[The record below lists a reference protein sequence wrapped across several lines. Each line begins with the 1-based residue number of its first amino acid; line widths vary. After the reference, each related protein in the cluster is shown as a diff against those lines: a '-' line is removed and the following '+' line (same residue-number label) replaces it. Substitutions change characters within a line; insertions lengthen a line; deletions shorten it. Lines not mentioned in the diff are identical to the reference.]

1 MQKTQ
6 LLKNIFSLGTVQLVN
21 YVFPLITVPYVS
33 RIIGPESYGIIN
45 YATAFIAYFT
55 LLIGYGFD
63 LTATRKIARNP
74 DDNVYV
80 SRVFSQIV
88 NSRILLFLISV
99 LFFLICILV
108 VEPLRNNIYVTLI
121 IFVSTISVVLVP
133 QYIYQGKQQLSIF
146 AFLNFLKGLI
156 STILVFVLIKTRS
169 DYVILPAINVMV
181 GLLGSVLLLIYAC
194 RKFNLTYQWVKMK
207 DTFRLLYDEKVI
219 FISTVVISLYTT
231 TNTVVLGLFVPAAE
245 VGYFTVSL
253 SLLNVISSVI
263 SIPFSSAI
271 FPYVGNAFA
280 NNREAGLEVIRKI
293 LPLISY
299 LTLFAGIVLFV
310 FAPLIIHVFYGNQ
323 FHNAVI
329 SFRIMVFTPFVIS
342 MSNVFGI
349 QTMLNLNMDKTF
361 FKATATA
368 SIIGLLLNILMSKF
382 FGYLGTAWN
391 TIIIETFVTVYMY
404 YLIRKNNLSIFEKKY
419 FNPRYAF
426 SVAKNIFT
434 KNNSLDK

>member
-88 NSRILLFLISV
+88 NARILLFLISV

-245 VGYFTVSL
+245 VGYFTISL

-263 SIPFSSAI
+263 SSPFSSAI

-368 SIIGLLLNILMSKF
+368 SIIGLLLNIFMSKF

>member
-74 DDNVYV
+74 DDNEYV

-99 LFFLICILV
+99 LLFLICILI

-156 STILVFVLIKTRS
+156 SSILVFVLIKTRN

-181 GLLGSVLLLIYAC
+181 GLLGSVILLIYAC

-245 VGYFTVSL
+245 VGYFTISL

-263 SIPFSSAI
+263 SSPFSSAI

-368 SIIGLLLNILMSKF
+368 SIIGLLLNIFMSKF

>member
-88 NSRILLFLISV
+88 NARILLFLISV

-156 STILVFVLIKTRS
+156 STILVFVLIKTRN

-181 GLLGSVLLLIYAC
+181 GLLGSVILLIYAC

-245 VGYFTVSL
+245 VGYFTISL

-263 SIPFSSAI
+263 SSPFSSAI

-368 SIIGLLLNILMSKF
+368 SIIGLLLNIFMSKF

>member
-1 MQKTQ
+1 M
-6 LLKNIFSLGTVQLVN
+6 LNIC
-21 YVFPLITVPYVS
+21 
-33 RIIGPESYGIIN
+33 
-45 YATAFIAYFT
+45 
-55 LLIGYGFD
+55 
-63 LTATRKIARNP
+63 
-74 DDNVYV
+74 
-80 SRVFSQIV
+80 
-88 NSRILLFLISV
+88 

-368 SIIGLLLNILMSKF
+368 SIIGLLLNIFMSKF

-419 FNPRYAF
+419 FNPRYAV

>member
-88 NSRILLFLISV
+88 NARILLFLISV

>member
-74 DDNVYV
+74 DDNEYV

-99 LFFLICILV
+99 LLFLICILI

-156 STILVFVLIKTRS
+156 SSILVFVLIKTRN
-169 DYVILPAINVMV
+169 DYVILPTINVMV
-181 GLLGSVLLLIYAC
+181 GLLGSVILLIYAC

-245 VGYFTVSL
+245 VGYFTISL

-263 SIPFSSAI
+263 SSPFSSAI

-368 SIIGLLLNILMSKF
+368 SIIGLLLNIFMSKF

>member
-88 NSRILLFLISV
+88 NARILLFLISV

-181 GLLGSVLLLIYAC
+181 GLLGSVILLIYAC

-245 VGYFTVSL
+245 VGYFTISL

-263 SIPFSSAI
+263 SSPFSSAI

-368 SIIGLLLNILMSKF
+368 SIIGLLLNIFMSKF

>member
-74 DDNVYV
+74 NDNDYV
-80 SRVFSQIV
+80 STVFSQIV
-88 NSRILLFLISV
+88 NARILLFLIST

-108 VEPLRNNIYVTLI
+108 IAPLRNNIYVTFI
-121 IFVSTISVVLVP
+121 IFLTTISVVLVP
-133 QYIYQGKQQLSIF
+133 QYIYQGKQYLSIF

-156 STILVFVLIKTRS
+156 STILVFVLIKSRN
-169 DYVILPAINVMV
+169 DYVILPAINVTV
-181 GLLGSVLLLIYAC
+181 ALLGSVFLLLYAC
-194 RKFNLTYQWVKMK
+194 RKFNLTYHWVKIK
-207 DTFRLLYDEKVI
+207 SSIRLLYEERVI

-231 TNTVVLGLFVPAAE
+231 TNTVVLGLFVSATE

-253 SLLNVISSVI
+253 SLLNVINSVI
-263 SIPFSSAI
+263 SIPVSSAI
-271 FPYVGNAFA
+271 FPFIGNSFA
-280 NNREAGLEVIRKI
+280 KNRETGLDVIRKV
-293 LPLISY
+293 LPMISY
-299 LTLFAGIVLFV
+299 LTFFAGIVLFI
-310 FAPLIIHVFYGNQ
+310 FAPLIINLFYGNQ
-323 FHNAVI
+323 FHDAVL
-329 SFRIMVFTPFVIS
+329 SFRIMAFTPFIIS
-342 MSNVFGI
+342 LSNVFGI

-361 FKATATA
+361 FRATATA

-382 FGYLGTAWN
+382 YGFVGTAWN
-391 TIIIETFVTVYMY
+391 TIIIESFVTVYMY

-419 FNPRYAF
+419 FNPKFAV
-426 SVAKNIFT
+426 SVARNIFT
-434 KNNSLDK
+434 KNNSQDK

>member
-88 NSRILLFLISV
+88 NARILLFLISV

-419 FNPRYAF
+419 FNPRYAV

>member
-88 NSRILLFLISV
+88 NARILLFLISV

-156 STILVFVLIKTRS
+156 SSILVFVLIKTRN

-181 GLLGSVLLLIYAC
+181 GLLGSVILLIYAC

-368 SIIGLLLNILMSKF
+368 SIIGLLLNIFMSKF

>member
-88 NSRILLFLISV
+88 NARILLFLISV

-368 SIIGLLLNILMSKF
+368 SIIGLLLNIFMSKF